1 MSARQV
7 ASFLHAFLRPEA
19 VRVPERLIH
28 LDLPS
33 GPTPA
38 LQIGEMGGAPW
49 VVLHGVTVP
58 GARHPQLQRLVR
70 ALAGA
75 GALVLVPDIAPWR
88 ELRIDRD
95 RSAAVITAAVERAH
109 DDASGQHVTLCGFSI
124 GGTEALTI
132 AALPAVASRLR
143 RVVSYG
149 GYADLER
156 AVRFM
161 FTGAH
166 DREEVPYRGDPDP
179 YGRWVLAANYL
190 DRVPE
195 LEGAAAV
202 ADAVRGLALEVGTR
216 QAFAGDPRWDE
227 RKAELRATLPAEAH
241 RTWDVLAPPTGNPV
255 AREEG
260 EKLAHDLART
270 ALRTEPRLD
279 PRAGLGDLSV
289 PVELLHGEGDRLIPF
304 SEAPRLAAL
313 LPADRVNTTITPLFT
328 HSSGVRL
335 SGVPRVPRAAIE
347 FARVLART
355 LG

>member
-1 MSARQV
+1 MSARHV

-19 VRVPERLIH
+19 VRVPERLVH

-70 ALAGA
+70 ALASA
-75 GALVLVPDIAPWR
+75 GARVLVPDIAPWR

-109 DDASGQHVTLCGFSI
+109 DDASGQQVTLCGFSI

-143 RVVSYG
+143 RVASYG

-179 YGRWVLAANYL
+179 Y
-190 DRVPE
+190 E

-202 ADAVRGLALEVGTR
+202 ADAVRGLALEVGSR

-241 RTWDVLAPPTGNPV
+241 RTWDVLAPPAGTPIP
-255 AREEG
+255 REEG
-260 EKLAHDLART
+260 KKLAHELARA

-279 PRAGLGDLSV
+279 PRASLGDLSV

-304 SEAPRLAAL
+304 SEAHRLAAL

-347 FARVLART
+347 FARVLGRT